1 MIDAK
6 KSGKTIDEVDPSMLA
21 LTVEATMEDA
31 LNSPKVGQN
40 LDKLHYCG
48 RGLIQYLQQIR
59 KQG

>member
-31 LNSPKVGQN
+31 LNSPKVAQN
-40 LDKLHYCG
+40 LDKLHYYG
-48 RGLIQYLQQIR
+48 RGLIQYLQLIR
-59 KQG
+59 KQE